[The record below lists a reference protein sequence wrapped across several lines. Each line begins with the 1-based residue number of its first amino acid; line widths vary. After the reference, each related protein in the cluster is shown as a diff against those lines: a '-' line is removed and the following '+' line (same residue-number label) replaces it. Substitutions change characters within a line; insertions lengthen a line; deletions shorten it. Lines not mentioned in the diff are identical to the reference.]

1 MASEHKGY
9 RLLSEQPF
17 LLNTKEAS
25 FWAEISRL
33 SAWGLQ
39 LSEDTAGSQHL
50 QAGGTKKNVNLPAS
64 NFNTSLSAHHLGPE

>member
-33 SAWGLQ
+33 SA
-39 LSEDTAGSQHL
+39 
-50 QAGGTKKNVNLPAS
+50 
-64 NFNTSLSAHHLGPE
+64 